1 MGISDFFTVICAL
14 LGVIGLL
21 FLTYYA
27 VRWLNKRS
35 HGVGF
40 GGGKNKIQII
50 ECLGIAQDKQLLA
63 IKAGKKAMLLGV
75 APNSVTKLCDLD
87 EDDVAIMEQQDEES
101 EGGFAE
107 SLKKAFSGNKSSK
120 QEVSCG
126 QDDKSDI

>member
-87 EDDVAIMEQQDEES
+87 EDEVAIMEQQDEES